1 MAKDRT
7 PAQKIS
13 EKGYPLLRKPS
24 VPGYNKPSGT
34 PAYVSKPASS
44 AAKKAK

>member
-1 MAKDRT
+1 VAKDRS
-7 PAQKIS
+7 PAQKIN

-34 PAYVSKPASS
+34 PGYVSKAASS

>member
-13 EKGYPLLRKPS
+13 ERGFPQLRKPS
-24 VPGYNKPSGT
+24 VPGYNKPHGT
-34 PAYVSKPASS
+34 PGYVSKPANA